1 MKRII
6 IIIFCSLGFSLVH
19 AQQFKVIDNSVQIDT
34 ISESVYNKTQL
45 FSNALGFISSSFKNT
60 KAVISIQ
67 DLELGEIVFTGNL
80 LGSFDKYYAAEFDK
94 KGKKTS
100 DEYLQQMPLKV
111 TITCHLYLKDNKFK
125 IVIKNICAVNSVL
138 LSYGGG
144 ESLLVS
150 NNFHLSEDKETSS
163 KASLVKRFIIDLA
176 TQLNRKPENDF

>member
-6 IIIFCSLGFSLVH
+6 IIVFCLIGFSLVH

-34 ISESVYNKTQL
+34 ISESVHNKSQL
-45 FSNALGFISSSFKNT
+45 FSNALGFISSSFKNA

-80 LGSFDKYYAAEFDK
+80 LGSFDKYYAAEFNK

-100 DEYLQQMPLKV
+100 DEYFQQMPLKV
-111 TITCHLYLKDNKFK
+111 TMTCHLYLKDNKFK
-125 IVIKNICAVNSVL
+125 IVIKNISAVNSLL
-138 LSYGGG
+138 LSIGRG
-144 ESLLVS
+144 ESYSVS
-150 NNFHLSEDKETSS
+150 SNFHLSEDKETFSN
-163 KASLVKRFIIDLA
+163 ADLVKNFIINLA